1 MDELDRILSEEQA
14 VSPPSG
20 FAQRVMAVVMQE
32 ASAPPPIPFPW
43 RHTLATLAAMIAVLI
58 ALWLF
63 WPIVSSSLPGS
74 RSADLLRSIA
84 RIGPTP
90 LAWYSS
96 IGAAL
101 VGLLRYSVRF
111 VTSDR

>member
-63 WPIVSSSLPGS
+63 WPIVSSSPLVR
-74 RSADLLRSIA
+74 RSADLQRSIA
-84 RIGPTP
+84 RIDPAL
-90 LAWYSS
+90 LAWCSS
-96 IGAAL
+96 LGAA
-101 VGLLRYSVRF
+101 VIGLLRYSVRF